1 MLHLT
6 AVDEVPVDEMPVG
19 EMTWYTFISKHYE
32 KSNLN
37 MKDEMV
43 DILKE
48 KKCCKNN
55 LIGIFLKYF
64 KIILMHENY

>member
-6 AVDEVPVDEMPVG
+6 AVDEVSVDEMPVG
-19 EMTWYTFISKHYE
+19 DMTWYTFISKHYE

-37 MKDEMV
+37 MKDDIV
-43 DILKE
+43 DILK
-48 KKCCKNN
+48 KKCCMNN

-64 KIILMHENY
+64 KIILMHEKNY

>member
-48 KKCCKNN
+48 KNVA
-55 LIGIFLKYF
+55 
-64 KIILMHENY
+64 